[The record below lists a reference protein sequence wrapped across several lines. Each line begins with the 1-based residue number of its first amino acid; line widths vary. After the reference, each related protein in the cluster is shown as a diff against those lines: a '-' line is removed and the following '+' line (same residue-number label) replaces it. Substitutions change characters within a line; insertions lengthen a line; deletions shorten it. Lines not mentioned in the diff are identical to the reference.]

1 LILSDRYDV
10 VTAAD
15 GLAALESVRK
25 RAPDIVV
32 SDVMMPRLDGIAL
45 VRELRADDRTASLP
59 VILLSARAGEESAI
73 TGLDAGSDDYL
84 AKPFSARELLA
95 RVRTHVELARTRR
108 AWTAELERANREL
121 DAFSYSVS
129 HDLRAPL
136 RAITGFSRALAEDYG
151 ASLDAEGRA
160 YLDQI
165 ARGARHM
172 RELIDALLALARV
185 SRAPVVAE
193 PVDLSALAR
202 QAVADLRQ
210 ANPER
215 KVDVSI
221 ADDLV
226 VRGDRPLLQ
235 VVLVNLIGNAWKFTA
250 RTDGA
255 RIEVGRDPVEESAFF
270 VRDNGAGF
278 AMEYATKLFA
288 PFQRLHSASEFEGT
302 GVGLATVQRAVHR
315 HGGRIWA
322 EAAEGQG
329 ARFAFSVPS

>member
-1 LILSDRYDV
+1 
-10 VTAAD
+10 
-15 GLAALESVRK
+15 
-25 RAPDIVV
+25 
-32 SDVMMPRLDGIAL
+32 
-45 VRELRADDRTASLP
+45 
-59 VILLSARAGEESAI
+59 
-73 TGLDAGSDDYL
+73 
-84 AKPFSARELLA
+84 
-95 RVRTHVELARTRR
+95 
-108 AWTAELERANREL
+108 
-121 DAFSYSVS
+121 
-129 HDLRAPL
+129 
-136 RAITGFSRALAEDYG
+136 
-151 ASLDAEGRA
+151 
-160 YLDQI
+160 
-165 ARGARHM
+165 M